1 MASSSSPQR
10 AEARRALI
18 ADIKQDKRT
27 WLRHGVAALAISVLG
42 LGVAAS
48 VALTG
53 SAQNTVASTD
63 PSVCGSAGAHRGLDQ
78 P

>member
-1 MASSSSPQR
+1 MASSSSPHR
-10 AEARRALI
+10 AQARRALI

-27 WLRHGVAALAISVLG
+27 WLKHGAAALAISVLG

-48 VALTG
+48 ASLTG
-53 SAQNTVASTD
+53 SAQNS
-63 PSVCGSAGAHRGLDQ
+63 PQ